1 MAMTPAMLAPPVRRT
16 SLSWSRGRLLDLASA
31 TVAATI
37 GAVSKPGVGFEDV
50 SQAAYSVV
58 VLGCC
63 AAVLLR
69 RSRPRASVASIIVLL
84 VIHLALVDQVSV
96 FAGVMCTVVTYTAQ
110 TRLFRPWRWVATAVA
125 CLGVVAA
132 VQTARVPLQNGDW
145 RARLAAGAI
154 TLGTLTIA
162 ALIGV
167 VRRDARARYELAVER
182 AAMLEREQEAE
193 RRLAAAEERTR
204 IAQEMHDILGHSLN
218 TVAMQ
223 AEGARCVLV
232 SDPERAGQALEH
244 IGRLSRDAVDEVRDL
259 IDVLRSDDDT
269 DLRPAPSLGDIP
281 RLISASANAARTRL
295 SIAGDPDAVPKPVSF
310 VAYRIVQESL
320 TNVIKHAGPVSTQV
334 FVTVG
339 VGSVDLVIVNDAPEI
354 PAGAGDP
361 QEVRGIHS
369 KGGRHGIAGMSE
381 RIRVLGGTLDAG
393 PDLSIGGWRV
403 TAWLPW
409 EQR

>member
-281 RLISASANAARTRL
+281 RLISASADAARTRL

-361 QEVRGIHS
+361 QEVRGIHR

>member
-1 MAMTPAMLAPPVRRT
+1 MAMTPATLAPPVRRT

-37 GAVSKPGVGFEDV
+37 GAVSKPGVGFENV

-84 VIHLALVDQVSV
+84 VMHLALVDQVSV

-361 QEVRGIHS
+361 QEVRGIHR

>member
-1 MAMTPAMLAPPVRRT
+1 MAMTPATLAPPVRRT

-281 RLISASANAARTRL
+281 RLISASADAARTRL

-361 QEVRGIHS
+361 QEVRGIHR

>member
-1 MAMTPAMLAPPVRRT
+1 MAMTPATLAPPVRRT
-16 SLSWSRGRLLDLASA
+16 SLTWSRGRLLDLASA

-37 GAVSKPGVGFEDV
+37 GAVSKPGLGFEDV

-84 VIHLALVDQVSV
+84 VMHLALVDQVSV

-218 TVAMQ
+218 TVAMK

-361 QEVRGIHS
+361 QEVRGIHR

>member
-1 MAMTPAMLAPPVRRT
+1 MAMTPATLAPPVRRT

-281 RLISASANAARTRL
+281 RLISASADAARTRL

-361 QEVRGIHS
+361 QEVRGIHR

-381 RIRVLGGTLDAG
+381 RIRALGGTLDAG